1 MAIEMVRIPSETPNI
16 SNTDDF
22 VGFRYAYG
30 NQNGYVINKGQE
42 CSYTI
47 NGSKFKINS
56 GRLVL
61 QGVECDINANGVE
74 ITIDNVATKRYYT
87 VYLEVNLT
95 IDEAIILS
103 KFDTAGY
110 PTIESGADLTQ
121 STTGTARMAL
131 YNFDATSGVINNV
144 QKIVPKI
151 EYVGDM
157 VVFGA
162 KNSIANSDGTYG
174 SFTTDENGTLK
185 TGDYIVEKKKLL
197 FHSDTGVD
205 ISAGVQTTNEI
216 IIGSSTEDLKNKLLE
231 FVIKDGNKWSG
242 TGEYRFRSKMGNDGY
257 CSFLVDTEISAPNA
271 MLRATWTDHVTF
283 HVQPT
288 AGLYT
293 LTGWSQR
300 RRINATDGAS
310 YIETSDKKVMDVYE
324 IIE

>member
-151 EYVGDM
+151 EYVRDM

-174 SFTTDENGTLK
+174 GFTADENGTLK

-205 ISAGVQTTNEI
+205 ISAGVATTNEI
-216 IIGSSTEDLKNKLLE
+216 IIGSSNEDLRNKLLE
-231 FVIKDGNKWSG
+231 FVIKDGNKWNG

-288 AGLYT
+288 ANLYT

-300 RRINATDGAS
+300 RRIDATDGTS
-310 YIETSDKKVMDVYE
+310 YTETSDKKVMDVYE

>member
-1 MAIEMVRIPSETPNI
+1 MAIEMVRVPSETPNI
-16 SNTDDF
+16 SNNDDF
-22 VGFRYAYG
+22 VGLRYAYG
-30 NQNGYVINKGQE
+30 NQNGYVIGKGQE
-42 CSYTI
+42 CSYSVV
-47 NGSKFKINS
+47 GSTFKINS

-74 ITIDNVATKRYYT
+74 ITIDNVATTRYYT
-87 VYLEVNLT
+87 VYLQVNLAT
-95 IDEAIILS
+95 NEAKILS
-103 KFDTAGY
+103 EYGTDTY
-110 PTIESGADLTQ
+110 PEIASGDDLTAN
-121 STTGTARMAL
+121 TNGIAKMEL
-131 YNFDATSGVINNV
+131 YHFNAINGVINNV
-144 QKIVPKI
+144 QKIMPKI
-151 EYVGDM
+151 EYVRDM

-162 KNSIANSDGTYG
+162 KNSISNSDGTYG
-174 SFTTDENGTLK
+174 GFTADENGTLK

-205 ISAGVQTTNEI
+205 ISAGVATTNEI

-231 FVIKDGNKWSG
+231 FVIKDGNKWNG

-288 AGLYT
+288 ANLYT

-300 RRINATDGAS
+300 RRIDATDGAS
-310 YIETSDKKVMDVYE
+310 HIETSDKKVMDVYE

>member
-1 MAIEMVRIPSETPNI
+1 MAIEMVRIPNETPNI

-47 NGSKFKINS
+47 NGPKFKINS

-95 IDEAIILS
+95 IDEVIILS

-162 KNSIANSDGTYG
+162 KNSIANSDGTYSG
-174 SFTTDENGTLK
+174 FTADGNGTLK

-197 FHSDTGVD
+197 FHSDTGID

-231 FVIKDGNKWSG
+231 FVIKDGNKWNG

-257 CSFLVDTEISAPNA
+257 CSFLMDTKISAPNA

-300 RRINATDGAS
+300 RRIDATNGTS
-310 YIETSDKKVMDVYE
+310 YLETSDKKVMDVYE

>member
-1 MAIEMVRIPSETPNI
+1 MAIEMVRIPSETPNV

-110 PTIESGADLTQ
+110 PTIESGSDLTQ

-174 SFTTDENGTLK
+174 GFTTDENGTLK

-231 FVIKDGNKWSG
+231 FVIKDGNKWNG

-300 RRINATDGAS
+300 RRIDATDGAS
-310 YIETSDKKVMDVYE
+310 YLETSDKKVMDVYE

>member
-162 KNSIANSDGTYG
+162 KNSIANSDGTYSG
-174 SFTTDENGTLK
+174 FTADENGTLK

-197 FHSDTGVD
+197 FHSDTGID

-231 FVIKDGNKWSG
+231 FVIKDGSKWNG

-283 HVQPT
+283 HVQHT